1 MVAAQRHLPRLHAQ
15 RGPDRCV
22 CLVARDVPWKSAEN
36 EDTSDSGPGA
46 HEDEEDLNH
55 DPQQRIDRLNRHL
68 LNNRCRIRVS
78 NIRLRAKPFQA
89 EGVHPRF
96 VESCHGEGQ
105 EAVDRVFLTVGP
117 AHTEGDT
124 LLTEDF
130 ADGHESVLELGNKI
144 VEVLYDLDGFDGY
157 LVISIEQGPEHLA
170 LRVGRKLGH

>member
-1 MVAAQRHLPRLHAQ
+1 M
-15 RGPDRCV
+15 
-22 CLVARDVPWKSAEN
+22 
-36 EDTSDSGPGA
+36 
-46 HEDEEDLNH
+46 
-55 DPQQRIDRLNRHL
+55 
-68 LNNRCRIRVS
+68 
-78 NIRLRAKPFQA
+78 

-144 VEVLYDLDGFDGY
+144 VEVLYDLNGFDGY